1 MSDLKSMSGLINACN
16 CAIILPQRIRILKNH
31 YQTNFQLIKPI
42 FVIFQNQIF
51 LIFKFVYMG
60 YLLVFVNTLKQA
72 GSHH

>member
-51 LIFKFVYMG
+51 LIFKFVFKLMFFNISQK
-60 YLLVFVNTLKQA
+60 LFVW
-72 GSHH
+72 GIC

>member
-51 LIFKFVYMG
+51 LIFKFVFKLTFFNISQKLFIWG
-60 YLLVFVNTLKQA
+60 IC
-72 GSHH
+72 